1 MKQQTDGGSV
11 LEQLR
16 RIFPDLNRLGP
27 GTWVVGGAVR
37 DILMGRDPV
46 DIDLACHDA
55 ESAARSFARATR
67 GSLVELG
74 RRFATWRVVVG
85 GCIYD
90 FNEIVGVSVESDLMR
105 RDFTI
110 NAIAVQAGTGSL
122 VDLGRGSEDLQRR
135 LLRMVQKVNF
145 AEDPLR
151 VLKGVRMAVALDLTI
166 DPPTMQAMHQ
176 YASAVAG
183 VAAERVSAEL
193 DAILT
198 EEERTRGLVL
208 LNELGLD
215 QLLFGFSLSP
225 DMIEAVALSGG
236 RDATVAYA
244 VLFFNRDPK
253 SIDEF
258 SSRWRWGERQRRQ
271 TADAIEMAR
280 RVLAA
285 DRGDLPVL
293 IYDFGLESA
302 RRAIQVLYAFERDR
316 GADAL
321 GEILE
326 SRGEGIAM
334 LRPLL
339 EGERIQEATGI
350 SPGPEV
356 GRLKRAMME
365 AHLRGEIS
373 TPAEA
378 TELVKRL
385 AAGGS

>member
-1 MKQQTDGGSV
+1 MSQQTDGSSV
-11 LEQLR
+11 LGQVR

-37 DILMGRDPV
+37 DILLGRDPV
-46 DIDLACHDA
+46 DVDLACHDA

-90 FNEIVGVSVESDLMR
+90 FNEIVGASIESDLMR
-105 RDFTI
+105 RDFTL
-110 NAIAVQAGTGSL
+110 NAIAVEAGTGQL
-122 VDLGRGSEDLQRR
+122 VDLRRGSEDLQRR

-151 VLKGVRMAVALDLTI
+151 VLKGIRMAVALDLTI

-176 YASAVAG
+176 YASAVSG

-215 QLLFGFSLSP
+215 ELLLGFSLSP
-225 DMIEAVALSGG
+225 DMTEAVALTSGG
-236 RDATVAYA
+236 DATIAYA
-244 VLFFNRDPK
+244 VLFFNREQK
-253 SIDEF
+253 SLDEF
-258 SSRWRWGERQRRQ
+258 ATRWRWSELQRRQ
-271 TADAIEMAR
+271 TSGAIEMAR
-280 RVLAA
+280 RVAGG
-285 DRGDLPVL
+285 DRADLPVL
-293 IYDFGLESA
+293 IYDFGLDTS
-302 RRAIQVLYAFERDR
+302 RRAVQLLYAFERDR
-316 GADAL
+316 EADAL

-334 LRPLL
+334 VRPLL
-339 EGERIQEATGI
+339 EGERIQEAAGI
-350 SPGPEV
+350 GPGPEV
-356 GRLKRAMME
+356 GRLKRALLE
-365 AHLRGEIS
+365 AQLRGEVS
-373 TPAEA
+373 TPSDAA
-378 TELVKRL
+378 TLIRRLVSG
-385 AAGGS
+385 A